1 MEAILQEW
9 QNFAATLVPPGRIMN
24 KVALRDHIKVIL
36 ETVTVDLAEHQT
48 EQEEIDKSRGLKE
61 PALEDSAA
69 TVHGKER
76 LAFGFGLDAAVAEY
90 RALRASV
97 TRLWQKSLEDEKIPS
112 TAVRDLIRFNE
123 AIDQA
128 INESVTSYVFEKEQL
143 TRVFDTILSSSP
155 DPSFTFDLDGR
166 FAYANQA
173 MTALLGRELGQITGK
188 LCNDLGL
195 PGADALQQSIESV
208 IQSKTPVRGEMRY
221 AAGVA
226 AAEIF
231 DYIFAPVIDVA
242 GEVEAVVGTARNV
255 TDRKATEEQNWRRA
269 NYDALTELPNRRLF
283 MDRLDIQLR
292 HAARSKWPMAL
303 LFIDLD
309 YFKDINDRLGHDAG
323 DALLRH
329 AASRIQS
336 CVRNEDTVARLGGDE
351 FTVIL
356 PDLSDREQAKSVA
369 IAIGRELAR
378 PFDIAEPA
386 LQISGSIGVA
396 FYPQDGLT
404 ADDLIKSA
412 DSAMYL
418 AKKAGRNQFK
428 FCAAR
433 TP

>member
-1 MEAILQEW
+1 MQEW
-9 QNFAATLVPPGRIMN
+9 QDFAATLVPTGQTMN
-24 KVALRDHIKVIL
+24 KVALRDHIKLIL
-36 ETVTVDLAEHQT
+36 ETVAADLAQPQT
-48 EQEEIDKSRGLKE
+48 EQVATNKSQGLSE
-61 PALEDSAA
+61 PEPEDTAA

-97 TRLWQKSLEDEKIPS
+97 TRLWQKSLKDETIPA

-128 INESVTSYVFEKEQL
+128 ITESVTSYAFEKEQL

-155 DPSFTFDLDGR
+155 DLSFTFDLEGR

-173 MTALLGRELGQITGK
+173 MTTLLGRGIGEITGK
-188 LCNDLGL
+188 LCADVDL
-195 PGADALQQSIESV
+195 PGADTLQHSIESV
-208 IQSKTPVRGEMRY
+208 IHSKTQVRGEMRY
-221 AAGVA
+221 TAGAVA
-226 AAEIF
+226 TDVY
-231 DYIFAPVIDVA
+231 DYIFAPVIDAA

-255 TDRKATEEQNWRRA
+255 TDRKATEEQNWRSA
-269 NYDALTELPNRRLF
+269 NYDVLTGLPNRRLF

-292 HAARSKWPMAL
+292 HAARSQCLLAL

-309 YFKDINDRLGHDAG
+309 HFKEINDRYGHDAG
-323 DALLRH
+323 DSLLRQ

-356 PDLSDREQAKSVA
+356 PDLGSQEHAKFVA
-369 IAIGRELAR
+369 TGIQRELAR
-378 PFDIAEPA
+378 PFDIAQPA
-386 LQISGSIGVA
+386 PQASGSIGVA
-396 FYPQDGLT
+396 LYPQDGLT
-404 ADDLIKSA
+404 VDDLIKSA
-412 DSAMYL
+412 DRAMYL
-418 AKKAGRNQFK
+418 AKQAGRDQFS

-433 TP
+433 VG